1 MQILNQEV
9 PLQVEVLKM
18 NKKSF
23 LKNQKGS
30 IAIMMVISA
39 VVIITP
45 VVVNFT
51 FDTTVN
57 QLKVY
62 NIEDRAK
69 AKLTAESGIKFAIAR
84 LRLYKEAYNFL
95 QNNSAA
101 KEVVKPQTLDMI
113 WNFPF
118 IYPIPTSG
126 KMNAIQREAIKD
138 FHEKTILD
146 GTMQLTIN
154 NISNK
159 INLNLLRISLL
170 VEAQTQQNTE
180 TEESSNN
187 EDDEQFNAESQLIKA
202 LTNAIELESEKN
214 ENFSSQYFG
223 LEVDPLVNE
232 LKYYISD
239 PRSIEDA
246 AGADSAFATAE
257 VSPKRAPLVSTSELY
272 SLPSWPDEI
281 TNLILNEFTVHG
293 AIMID
298 LNKITDKLLTLLI
311 PDITPEDIAE
321 FFKYKNDPDD
331 PKHFNSLADFKN
343 YIVNIGNIMN
353 ESDFKERFDKFL
365 KQGLQFG
372 PTPTLFKVVCSSTVG
387 RSTFNLTAYITLPA
401 QPKPRPKKPT
411 SEEDEEEDENENNT
425 ENNTENNNESN
436 TEDENSNNSNEGE
449 DSENTEETEE
459 KTLLLEPRVVEI
471 IVG

>member
-1 MQILNQEV
+1 MREIIQLTIQKMETH
-9 PLQVEVLKM
+9 KM
-18 NKKSF
+18 NSLSL
-23 LKNQKGS
+23 LKNQRGS

-51 FDTTVN
+51 FDTTIN
-57 QLKVY
+57 KLKVY

-95 QNNSAA
+95 QNNKSA
-101 KEVVKPQTLDMI
+101 KDIVKPKMLDMI

-118 IYPIPTSG
+118 VYPIPTTS
-126 KMNAIQREAIKD
+126 KMNAIQKEAIKD
-138 FHEKTILD
+138 FHEKTLLD

-170 VEAQTQQNTE
+170 IDAQNQQNTE
-180 TEESSNN
+180 SEQTDNSEEDQ
-187 EDDEQFNAESQLIKA
+187 EFNVESQLIKA
-202 LTNAIELESEKN
+202 LKNAIELQSEKD
-214 ENFSSQYFG
+214 EAFSAQYFG
-223 LEVDPLVNE
+223 LEVEPLVNE
-232 LKYYISD
+232 LKYYVSD
-239 PRSIEDA
+239 PQSIEDA
-246 AGADSAFATAE
+246 AGADSAFSTE
-257 VSPKRAPLVSTSELY
+257 NITPKRAPLVSSSEIF
-272 SLPSWPDEI
+272 SLPSWPDAI

-298 LNKITDKLLTLLI
+298 LNKVTDKLLKLLI
-311 PDITPEDIAE
+311 PDITPEDIEE

-331 PKHFNSLADFKN
+331 PKHFNSLDDFKN

-353 ESDFKERFDKFL
+353 ESDFKDRFDKFL

-372 PTPTLFKVVCSSTVG
+372 PTPTLFKVVSSSTVG

-401 QPKPRPKKPT
+401 QPKPRPKKPKP
-411 SEEDEEEDENENNT
+411 EEVEEPQPGNNNT
-425 ENNTENNNESN
+425 N
-436 TEDENSNNSNEGE
+436 G
-449 DSENTEETEE
+449 SENGNEPTNNPEEPPPADNPEE
-459 KTLLLEPRVVEI
+459 PEVKTLLLEPRVVEI

>member
-1 MQILNQEV
+1 
-9 PLQVEVLKM
+9 
-18 NKKSF
+18 
-23 LKNQKGS
+23 
-30 IAIMMVISA
+30 MVISA

-57 QLKVY
+57 KLKVY

-69 AKLTAESGIKFAIAR
+69 AKLTAESGLKFALAR

-95 QNNSAA
+95 QNNAQA
-101 KEVVKPQTLDMI
+101 KDVVKPETLDMI

-118 IYPIPTSG
+118 VYPIPTTNT
-126 KMNAIQREAIKD
+126 MNAIQKEAIND
-138 FHEKTILD
+138 FHEKTLLD

-170 VEAQTQQNTE
+170 IDAQKQQNSE
-180 TEESSNN
+180 NEESNNTEEDQ
-187 EDDEQFNAESQLIKA
+187 EFNAETQLIKA
-202 LTNAIELESEKN
+202 LKNAIEQKSDKDEA
-214 ENFSSQYFG
+214 FSAQYYG
-223 LEVDPLVNE
+223 MEVEPLVNE
-232 LKYYISD
+232 LKFYVSD
-239 PRSIEDA
+239 PQSIEDT
-246 AGADSAFATAE
+246 AGAETEFGAIDLT
-257 VSPKRAPLVSTSELY
+257 PKRAPIVSTSELF

-298 LNKITDKLLTLLI
+298 LNKITDKLLKLLI
-311 PDITPEDIAE
+311 PDITPEDITE
-321 FFKYKNDPDD
+321 FFKYKNDADD
-331 PKHFNSLADFKN
+331 PKHFNSLDDFKN

-353 ESDFKERFDKFL
+353 ESDFKDRFDKFL

-372 PTPTLFKVVCSSTVG
+372 PTPTLFKVVSSSTVQ

-401 QPKPRPKKPT
+401 QPKPRPKTPKP
-411 SEEDEEEDENENNT
+411 EEGEEPNNNQ
-425 ENNTENNNESN
+425 NNNSENNNEV
-436 TEDENSNNSNEGE
+436 ENNPPKPEENNGQNNEKP
-449 DSENTEETEE
+449 EE
-459 KTLLLEPRVVEI
+459 KTLLLEPRIVEI